1 MIICC
6 SLELLF
12 PRSFGPRCLKCLDES
27 GDVES
32 ASGYLRN
39 LGASILPTRTS
50 PVKPIDH
57 GESSSS
63 DELSLSSSTNTN
75 TSESFGPGLG
85 PLFGLEGTTDS
96 RLNTITLVGDP
107 KLISV
112 AESFLKQIDL
122 RQRQVAVKVQILDVG
137 FKNGQDYDSSFVARI
152 GNSYFINDKGR
163 AI

>member
-1 MIICC
+1 M
-6 SLELLF
+6 SLARLGGYGFVFVGDPNAQAGGSGDGSEYPVTMSFTSERYDRALNSVLMASGLEGRLDENTLLVGTAVSAQ
-12 PRSFGPRCLKCLDES
+12 SFGPEMSKVFRMNQV
-27 GDVES
+27 DVES

-85 PLFGLEGTTDS
+85 PLFG
-96 RLNTITLVGDP
+96 
-107 KLISV
+107 
-112 AESFLKQIDL
+112 
-122 RQRQVAVKVQILDVG
+122 
-137 FKNGQDYDSSFVARI
+137 
-152 GNSYFINDKGR
+152 
-163 AI
+163 